1 MLKDPYRM
9 KYTAVLIFFTGLLQY
24 SIAQDSLQ
32 HSKPIFISAEKNRVG
47 VNTAY
52 NYHVQ
57 AKDSLGKQITYSV
70 TKLPTWLKFDA
81 ATASITGKTDKAGQY
96 AVQIEASNGYAV
108 SKQHFMLTVYN
119 KQTVNI
125 LCLGNSITN
134 GTSIYNSY
142 RRALWQMLKRDNY
155 NIDLIGSWNKHHMGG
170 EVPDPDFDTDHEGHS
185 GWNFADIFHPPS
197 WDSARGNVND
207 WLKSYNP
214 DIVLLE
220 LGTNDVFQCRPIED
234 MRKDLEALVN
244 LLRKKNERVKI
255 FIAQIPPL
263 GKRWASEKLC
273 GNDITYGQATLELNK
288 VLAEFCTAHN
298 SKASPVVVVDQY
310 SGLDPSSEMYDDI
323 HPNEAGEKKMAAKWF
338 ESIHKYIS
346 KLR

>member
-1 MLKDPYRM
+1 MLKGRYRT
-9 KYTAVLIFFTGLLQY
+9 KYVTGIIFLTGLLQH
-24 SIAQDSLQ
+24 SIAQDSLRY
-32 HSKPIFISAEKNRVG
+32 SKPIFISAEKNRVS
-47 VNTAY
+47 VNTVY

-57 AKDSLGKQITYSV
+57 ANDSVGRQVTYSV
-70 TKLPTWLKFDA
+70 TKLPPWLKFDA
-81 ATASITGKTDKAGQY
+81 ATASVTGKTDKAGQY
-96 AVQIEASNGYAV
+96 AVEIEASNGYIV

-119 KQTVNI
+119 KQTINI

-134 GTSIYNSY
+134 GTGTYNSY

-155 NIDLIGSWNKHHMGG
+155 NFDLIGSWNKHHMGG

-197 WDSARGNVND
+197 WDSARGNIND
-207 WLKSYNP
+207 WLRSYSP

-220 LGTNDVFQCRPIED
+220 LGTNDVFQCRSIED
-234 MRKDLEALVN
+234 MRKNLEDLVKV
-244 LLRKKNERVKI
+244 LRKKNEHVKI
-255 FIAQIPPL
+255 FIAKIPPL
-263 GKRWASEKLC
+263 GKRWSSEKLC
-273 GNDITYGQATLELNK
+273 GNDINYGQAIQQLNK
-288 VLAEFCTAHN
+288 ALVEFCTVNN
-298 SKASPVVVVDQY
+298 SKTSPVLVVDQY